1 MLNKGT
7 LAERRGSVLNKLK
20 NKRGFNQIVTAMI
33 LLGVAAAI
41 ALAVVSPF
49 KGSDNPENPGL
60 PGASK
65 TLVQQIEKDITG
77 TTTTQNN

>member
-33 LLGVAAAI
+33 LLGVATVI
-41 ALAVVSPF
+41 ALAVVNPF
-49 KGSDNPENPGL
+49 NDPTNGL
-60 PGASK
+60 PGVSQ
-65 TLVQQIEKDITG
+65 TLVNEIREDITG
-77 TTTTQNN
+77 AAQTQNN

>member
-20 NKRGFNQIVTAMI
+20 SKRGFNQIVTAMI

-41 ALAVVSPF
+41 ALAVVNPF
-49 KGSDNPENPGL
+49 NHPETGL
-60 PGASK
+60 PGVSQ
-65 TLVQQIEKDITG
+65 TLVDEIKEDITG
-77 TTTTQNN
+77 TTQ

>member
-7 LAERRGSVLNKLK
+7 LAEGRGSVLNKLK

-41 ALAVVSPF
+41 ALAVVNPF
-49 KGSDNPENPGL
+49 KGDGSDNPGL
-60 PGASK
+60 PGVS
-65 TLVQQIEKDITG
+65 TQLVQQIENDIKG
-77 TTTTQNN
+77 VRQ